1 MKQLSMREQ
10 FTHKEVADA
19 YNSALRAGVSSPFA
33 HMAKVLTG
41 MGRGDVTRHM
51 TRGWVS
57 NLDDSEVVE
66 DADRAKTLVQKRNQ
80 QISNN
85 QLRRDHRALVDRV
98 NELELTR
105 DVLESIVDSLNERK
119 PQPIKIKDNPKGL
132 PMTVEMLLS
141 DLQIGKLG
149 AGYDTG
155 VAQRRLKEYGEAAV
169 FQIKQKA
176 DAGYR
181 VERIVLALLGDII
194 ESSKKHAN
202 SAKATDTDTAEQIH
216 DSIVGIMEY
225 IIDPLAS
232 LGIPFE
238 INCIAGNHDWDDHG
252 IEQWKPGR
260 RMLAYPIYKGLE
272 LICKRSGY
280 HHVHFNIPDGV
291 YMIAEIYG
299 HKVLYEHGVGI
310 AATESAMKAHKIKRS
325 EQQQEYISLMRMADK
340 HVVTFANAGQF
351 IVNGAFFGATKA
363 GIEYSEI
370 AGYSSVPAQV
380 MCFHV
385 PRHDARSPLYDIFIV
400 QLEHVV

>member
-1 MKQLSMREQ
+1 MRDN
-10 FTHKEVADA
+10 FTHKEIVDA
-19 YNSALRAGVSSPFA
+19 YNSAVRAGVSSPFA

-41 MGRGDVTRHM
+41 LGRGTVTNHM
-51 TRGWVS
+51 TRYWAS
-57 NLDDSEVVE
+57 NLDDTEVVE
-66 DADRAKTLVQKRNQ
+66 EVDRAKALIQKRNQ
-80 QISNN
+80 QTANN
-85 QLRRDHRALVDRV
+85 HARRDNRALIDYINSRDT
-98 NELELTR
+98 LEDTIENI
-105 DVLESIVDSLNERK
+105 VSSINERK
-119 PQPIKIKDNPKGL
+119 PTPIKIKDNPKGL

-149 AGYDTG
+149 AGYNTE
-155 VAQRRLKEYGEAAV
+155 VAQKRLKEYGEAAL

-194 ESSKKHAN
+194 ESSQKHAN

-216 DSIVGIMEY
+216 DSVVGIMEY
-225 IIDPLAS
+225 IIDPLAA
-232 LGIPFE
+232 LGIPLE
-238 INCIAGNHDWDDHG
+238 IICIAGNHDWDGHG
-252 IEQWKPGR
+252 MDQWKPGR

-280 HHVHFNIPDGV
+280 HHAKFCIPDGIYTV
-291 YMIAEIYG
+291 AEIYG

-325 EQQQEYISLMRMADK
+325 EQMQEYISLMRIGDK
-340 HVVTFANAGQF
+340 HCVTFANAGQF
-351 IVNGAFFGATKA
+351 IVNGAFFGATKE